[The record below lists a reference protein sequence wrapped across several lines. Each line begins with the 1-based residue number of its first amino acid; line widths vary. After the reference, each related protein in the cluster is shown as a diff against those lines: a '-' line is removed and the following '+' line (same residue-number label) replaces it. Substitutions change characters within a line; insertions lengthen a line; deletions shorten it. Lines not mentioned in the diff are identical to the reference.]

1 MYVCLLI
8 VCFRA
13 TINGRKGLFLDI
25 RKCCCKICVGLT
37 IIVYKKIE
45 LNGIFI

>member
-1 MYVCLLI
+1 ME
-8 VCFRA
+8 F
-13 TINGRKGLFLDI
+13 LFNI
-25 RKCCCKICVGLT
+25 AFVNSCLT